1 MRQMLPQNSDRASNL
16 REYQG
21 RAFISGCQHFLMSRY
36 NSLCCGLGWTVL
48 ALFIVHVFSFPVYAG
63 SMPVTSNTI
72 NLTIKQLLEEMSEPS
87 QQRSDAI
94 DMFLLGIFDQTEGK
108 LWCDYS
114 QFKVDT
120 LRDVVFGQLSEL
132 RADALSHR
140 AAPAVSDVLAKH
152 FPCRD

>member
-1 MRQMLPQNSDRASNL
+1 MLPQNFDRMSHL
-16 REYQG
+16 REDNGQE
-21 RAFISGCQHFLMSRY
+21 FIFGFRHFLMSRC
-36 NSLCCGLGWTVL
+36 SPLCCGLVRIL
-48 ALFIVHVFSFPVYAG
+48 KAVFLVYAFSFPTYAD
-63 SMPVTSNTI
+63 SMPVTPHTI

-120 LRDVVFGQLSEL
+120 LRNVVFGQLSEL
-132 RADALSHR
+132 RGEALSHR
-140 AAPAVSDVLAKH
+140 AAPAVSDVLAKN
-152 FPCRD
+152 FPCKD